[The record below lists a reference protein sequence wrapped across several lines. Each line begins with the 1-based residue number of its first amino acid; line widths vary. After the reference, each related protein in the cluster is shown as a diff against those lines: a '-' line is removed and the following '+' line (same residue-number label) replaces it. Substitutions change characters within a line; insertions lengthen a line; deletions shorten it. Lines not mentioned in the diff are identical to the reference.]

1 MGRLWTR
8 SLAAASRAGFP
19 EAGCAVEG
27 KIVNDHGVLLVSHA
41 LLNQQRSA
49 ARYALLQG
57 TIPASALTP
66 VESHGARSRSGS
78 RARYSVSARRSVFPG
93 VAPAHRSG
101 ILPSGVSCPHPF
113 RRRFMAASYTAVIQQ
128 QGEWWIGWIE
138 EVPGVNS
145 QGQTREELLDN
156 LRDALEEALEMNRA
170 DARAAA
176 SGAYEEVS
184 IPA

>member
-1 MGRLWTR
+1 
-8 SLAAASRAGFP
+8 
-19 EAGCAVEG
+19 
-27 KIVNDHGVLLVSHA
+27 
-41 LLNQQRSA
+41 
-49 ARYALLQG
+49 
-57 TIPASALTP
+57 
-66 VESHGARSRSGS
+66 
-78 RARYSVSARRSVFPG
+78 
-93 VAPAHRSG
+93 
-101 ILPSGVSCPHPF
+101 
-113 RRRFMAASYTAVIQQ
+113 MAASYTAVIQQ

-184 IPA
+184 IAA